1 LDPDLNILDY
11 LQGWQPLVL
20 LQIPALAP
28 LGDLMTIPPAPF
40 TSTSKTPMHGS

>member
-28 LGDLMTIPPAPF
+28 LGDFDDDLTQALRQ
-40 TSTSKTPMHGS
+40 H